1 MTTDLEL
8 MRGECMKHKSEMENL
23 TVLSKL
29 SLTLTKQEISCQTDI
44 DSTIITTE
52 FKSLVK
58 SLKLAE
64 LSNNVMHQKNLG
76 LQEYYE
82 QIIAENK

>member
-1 MTTDLEL
+1 
-8 MRGECMKHKSEMENL
+8 MKHKSEMENL